1 MATARPSARERLLTA
16 ADRLFYAEGVHAVG
30 IDRLL
35 EEAGVAKGS
44 LFYNFAGKEELVGA
58 YLEGRA
64 AQRRERIAA
73 HQEGL
78 SDPVEMILAMFDA
91 LAEAAASPTYNGCPF
106 ANANAEAT
114 TDGVEAHALR
124 QFRTWLHGEFRRL
137 AQDAGV
143 AEPDDVALQLQ
154 VLYDG
159 AVSTS
164 HLDQHAEAVRVAR
177 RLAEH
182 VLTGAA
188 AARGPHL
195 RTEAQDPV
203 SSAPDAD

>member
-1 MATARPSARERLLTA
+1 MTASRLSARERLLTA

-44 LFYNFAGKEELVGA
+44 LFYNFAGKDELVGA

-64 AQRRERIAA
+64 EQRRARVAA

-78 SDPVEMILAMFDA
+78 TEPVEKILAMFDA
-91 LAEAAASPTYNGCPF
+91 LAEAADSPTYNGCPF

-114 TDGVEAHALR
+114 ADGVEARALR
-124 QFRTWLHGEFRRL
+124 QFRDWLRGEFRRL
-137 AQDAGV
+137 AHEAGV
-143 AEPDDVALQLQ
+143 AAADDVAGQLQ

-164 HLDQHAEAVRVAR
+164 HLDQRAEAVRVAR
-177 RLAEH
+177 RLAEQ
-182 VLTGAA
+182 VLADGAPT
-188 AARGPHL
+188 RRPPLPH
-195 RTEAQDPV
+195 
-203 SSAPDAD
+203 

>member
-1 MATARPSARERLLTA
+1 MTTRRPSARERLLTA

-35 EEAGVAKGS
+35 DEAGVAKGS

-78 SDPVEMILAMFDA
+78 SDPVEKILAIFEA

-114 TDGVEAHALR
+114 ADGVEARALR
-124 QFRTWLHGEFRRL
+124 QFRDWLHEQFRTLTQEAGYADTHVL
-137 AQDAGV
+137 AD
-143 AEPDDVALQLQ
+143 QLQ

-164 HLDQHAEAVRVAR
+164 HLDQRAEPVRVAEGIAAQILTSSTR
-177 RLAEH
+177 RLDPPFEPQ
-182 VLTGAA
+182 GAA
-188 AARGPHL
+188 REPM
-195 RTEAQDPV
+195 
-203 SSAPDAD
+203 DA